1 MARVVAD
8 PHHIIV
14 SGQNLSSAAV
24 GKPAHFSM
32 SNVAASLDE
41 IEVNVEGEDFF
52 VIKRTTLL
60 YIMLYVF
67 LLLGNFIIIHRKKKI
82 VYMSRINETMYKISC
97 GSVFLTLKIK
107 LPTQS
112 LSSI

>member
-41 IEVNVEGEDFF
+41 IEVNVEGE
-52 VIKRTTLL
+52 KS
-60 YIMLYVF
+60 
-67 LLLGNFIIIHRKKKI
+67 
-82 VYMSRINETMYKISC
+82 SRYKISALFVL
-97 GSVFLTLKIK
+97 GF
-107 LPTQS
+107 
-112 LSSI
+112 